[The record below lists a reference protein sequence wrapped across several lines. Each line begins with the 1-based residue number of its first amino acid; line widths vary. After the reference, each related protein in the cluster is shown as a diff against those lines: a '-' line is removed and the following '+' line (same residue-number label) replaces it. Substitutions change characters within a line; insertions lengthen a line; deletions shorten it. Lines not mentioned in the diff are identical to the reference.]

1 MELIACVEV
10 NVVPKLIL
18 LPDHDISGIS
28 VSEPAILIFLLL
40 TLKVGEYYDP
50 LLGITIEDNLDEIE
64 IKWFPQILDTS
75 SPGVKIISY
84 VVSDGRGNYTTF
96 DREITVELVQE
107 PLDITRYLPVILI
120 TCLGLGAG
128 FYFYKQ
134 LR

>member
-1 MELIACVEV
+1 MLFRSIRS
-10 NVVPKLIL
+10 VP
-18 LPDHDISGIS
+18 
-28 VSEPAILIFLLL
+28 V

-50 LLGITIEDNLDEIE
+50 LLGITIEDNLDDIE

-96 DREITVELVQE
+96 DREITVEFVQE
-107 PLDITRYLPVILI
+107 TFDITRYLPVILI